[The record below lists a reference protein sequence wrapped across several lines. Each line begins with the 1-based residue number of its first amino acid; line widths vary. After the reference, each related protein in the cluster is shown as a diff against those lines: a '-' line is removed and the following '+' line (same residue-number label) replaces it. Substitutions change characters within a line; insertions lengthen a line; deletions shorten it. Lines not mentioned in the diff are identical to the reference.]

1 MSLASPKEIQSA
13 LNDLEHWVYQDET
26 LSREFKFDSYMAGID
41 FVNLLAKKAEEVNHH
56 PDLEIGWCRV
66 KVSYTSHDQG
76 GVTPQCIEMAKRVDQ
91 LILDQK

>member
-1 MSLASPKEIQSA
+1 
-13 LNDLEHWVYQDET
+13 
-26 LSREFKFDSYMAGID
+26 
-41 FVNLLAKKAEEVNHH
+41 VNLLAKKAEEVNHH

-76 GVTPQCIEMAKRVDQ
+76 GVTPQCIQMAKLVDE